1 MLWEHFHIMT
11 NLIDLAYNTTP
22 EKYIE
27 IILSS
32 GDYFPGFYRFT
43 MGSRKIESGQL
54 TINGFIKSYFGEKRT
69 RDSWM
74 NFMVHRLKSLD
85 ERLKNRSDYAVYE
98 MLDQKYKEWVYNSSE
113 YDIVMVETQNK
124 KQLEKDTTYF
134 FMGALIRFTD
144 DFVLLG
150 YDDFRN
156 DSVEKIPVKY
166 ETVENIINRIYE
178 NNFPDLFLPAQIVG
192 VLKFEN
198 GLGELISN
206 ESIIEKMLMVDEQS
220 VLFASNRDVSKK
232 LSMRWAKDICLSD
245 E

>member
-1 MLWEHFHIMT
+1 MT

-178 NNFPDLFLPAQIVG
+178 NNFLDLFLPAQIVG

-220 VLFASNRDVSKK
+220 VLFASNRDVSKN